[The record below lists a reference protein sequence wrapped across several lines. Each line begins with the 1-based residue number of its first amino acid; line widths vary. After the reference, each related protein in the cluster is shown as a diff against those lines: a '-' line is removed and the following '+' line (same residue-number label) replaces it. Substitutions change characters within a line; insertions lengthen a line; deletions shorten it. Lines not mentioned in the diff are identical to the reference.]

1 MIVPWLGYRKRVH
14 RILLR
19 WEKLLSS
26 GSKFDRI
33 ALPLT
38 EKGQN
43 MLQRKIWNEVREVAK
58 IIFKPTTATTT
69 TTCWK
74 YSVWINSGKFACH
87 FMAQQCQTHFKEISI
102 WTSSWWYL
110 YLSVFALFSYPL
122 KISKTTTA
130 ADTLKGIRNF
140 LSKKSAKLRPNRD
153 FLTLSNCGSPFV
165 KALAQISI
173 TDFA

>member
-1 MIVPWLGYRKRVH
+1 MGKITQQWQQVR
-14 RILLR
+14 
-19 WEKLLSS
+19 SNCTAT
-26 GSKFDRI
+26 D
-33 ALPLT
+33 

-102 WTSSWWYL
+102 WTSSWWWYL

-130 ADTLKGIRNF
+130 ADTSKGIRNF

>member
-1 MIVPWLGYRKRVH
+1 MGKITQQWQQVRSNCTATDGKRTKYASKKN
-14 RILLR
+14 LK
-19 WEKLLSS
+19 WGQ
-26 GSKFDRI
+26 GSCK
-33 ALPLT
+33 
-38 EKGQN
+38 N
-43 MLQRKIWNEVREVAK
+43 N
-58 IIFKPTTATTT
+58 FKPTTATT

-130 ADTLKGIRNF
+130 ADTSKGIRIF